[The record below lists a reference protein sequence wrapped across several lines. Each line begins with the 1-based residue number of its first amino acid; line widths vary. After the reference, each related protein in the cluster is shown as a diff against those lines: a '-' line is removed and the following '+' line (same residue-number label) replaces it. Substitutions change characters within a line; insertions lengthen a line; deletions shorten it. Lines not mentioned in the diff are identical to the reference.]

1 MKNTLRDKPESPTP
15 TRRLPCLVVTR
26 GDKRGRIISIG
37 RASLTLGRAKNSGI
51 RVAARG
57 VSRRHARFQFRK
69 GAVKL
74 EDLGSTNGTWRNG
87 RRVRETFL
95 KDGDQLQF
103 GACIATFRLNHLT
116 GPRKH
121 GNYYVITD
129 GGGGMGSV
137 KVNIV
142 QIGNSRGIR
151 IPKTLLEQCRL
162 EGELELVP
170 DGDQLILRSCARP
183 RQKWDRAFRA
193 MAERGDDALLDADTC
208 DDFDD
213 SEWEWQ

>member
-1 MKNTLRDKPESPTP
+1 MRKTLPIQPEAPTL
-15 TRRLPCLVVTR
+15 TRRLPCLVVT
-26 GDKRGRIISIG
+26 GGQERGRIISLG
-37 RASLTLGRAKNSGI
+37 RASLTLGRAKDSGI
-51 RVAARG
+51 RVVARG
-57 VSRRHARFQFRK
+57 VSRRHARFHIRK
-69 GAVKL
+69 GKVNMQ
-74 EDLGSTNGTWRNG
+74 DLGSTNGTWRNG
-87 RRVRETFL
+87 RKVRETPL

-103 GACIATFRLNHLT
+103 GACVATFRLNHLT

-183 RQKWDRAFRA
+183 RRKWDQAFRA
-193 MAERGDDALLDADTC
+193 MAKRGDDGLLDADTKN
-208 DDFDD
+208 DYDD

>member
-1 MKNTLRDKPESPTP
+1 MKNTLRDKPESPVP

-26 GDKRGRIISIG
+26 GEKRGRIISIS
-37 RASLTLGRAKNSGI
+37 RASLTLGRAKDSGI

-57 VSRRHARFQFRK
+57 VSRRHARFHIRK

-74 EDLGSTNGTWRNG
+74 EDLGSTNGTWCNG
-87 RRVRETFL
+87 RRVREAFL

-103 GACIATFRLNHLT
+103 GACVATFRLNHLT

-121 GNYYVITD
+121 GNYYVITG
-129 GGGGMGSV
+129 GGGGMGAV

-142 QIGNSRGIR
+142 RIGNSRGIR
-151 IPKTLLEQCRL
+151 IPKTLLEQCGL

-170 DGDQLILRSCARP
+170 EGNQLILRSAASP
-183 RQKWDRAFRA
+183 RRGWDQAYRA
-193 MAERGDDALLDADTC
+193 MAERGDDGLLDADTKNV
-208 DDFDD
+208 FDE